1 MGQVINLPQCGLAY
15 PNGCFPAPMRLAVPG
30 RMRGAR
36 RRTCSRSDTGT
47 VGSFSAA
54 EPPFSQHCRP
64 ACGPLSPCAA
74 LWCAVVTA
82 VQPGSRAPE
91 PGNPALRA
99 VRTTVPALRGSVL
112 TALPHF
118 ARVIT
123 LAKCGIPSRAR
134 YRLQNYLSA
143 SPPPGRTGTRLQL
156 LRKGLEAAQPVARSN
171 GVRLRL
177 GPPGSPMVT
186 DRHERD
192 AAPQPTGFG
201 PVADTRARR
210 KSHATRSALALLG
223 PMPTGFG
230 PVADTHHAV
239 GARHSRCAGRLRAA
253 DPLPELRQRCAA
265 PTVREMGL
273 EPTRLGHW
281 NLNPARLPIPPLARP
296 PSVSDQ
302 PTLLTRRPP
311 PSVSDQPTLPTRRAP
326 PTTRADP
333 PELTT
338 GRTNRARQHPNAR
351 PYPHASRGTEHA

>member
-1 MGQVINLPQCGLAY
+1 
-15 PNGCFPAPMRLAVPG
+15 MRLAVPG

-134 YRLQNYLSA
+134 YRLQNYPSA

-156 LRKGLEAAQPVARSN
+156 LRKGLEAAQPTARSY
-171 GVRLRL
+171 GDSAPAVAERSGSGPVRRAVEWGPAPTGAARKPGGHGQARASGGSMAHGIRPGRRHTRQAEGPRHSQCAGPLRSHAHGAQPGRRHAPRGRSAPL
-177 GPPGSPMVT
+177 AVRRAPTRRRSAPRTPAAVRRPHGARDGTRTHTSRTLEPKSSASANSATRAPAQCIRSARAPDEASAARHQSRPAGADDWEGQPRPP
-186 DRHERD
+186 
-192 AAPQPTGFG
+192 APQRP
-201 PVADTRARR
+201 PV
-210 KSHATRSALALLG
+210 
-223 PMPTGFG
+223 
-230 PVADTHHAV
+230 
-239 GARHSRCAGRLRAA
+239 
-253 DPLPELRQRCAA
+253 
-265 PTVREMGL
+265 
-273 EPTRLGHW
+273 
-281 NLNPARLPIPPLARP
+281 PARL
-296 PSVSDQ
+296 
-302 PTLLTRRPP
+302 
-311 PSVSDQPTLPTRRAP
+311 
-326 PTTRADP
+326 
-333 PELTT
+333 T
-338 GRTNRARQHPNAR
+338 GHRARVAEQSAF
-351 PYPHASRGTEHA
+351 S

>member
-1 MGQVINLPQCGLAY
+1 
-15 PNGCFPAPMRLAVPG
+15 MRLAVPG

-134 YRLQNYLSA
+134 YRLQNYPSA

-156 LRKGLEAAQPVARSN
+156 LRKGLEAAQSAARSN

-177 GPPGSPMVT
+177 GPPGSPVGT
-186 DRHERD
+186 DRHER
-192 AAPQPTGFG
+192 AAALWPMGFG

-210 KSHATRSALALLG
+210 KAPAIHSALALLG
-223 PMPTGFG
+223 PMPTGPS

-302 PTLLTRRPP
+302 PA
-311 PSVSDQPTLPTRRAP
+311 LPTRRAP
-326 PTTRADP
+326 PATRADP

-338 GRTNRARQHPNAR
+338 GRANRARQHPNAR
-351 PYPHASRGTEHA
+351 PYPHVSRGTEHA